1 MRYFLVE
8 SKIQYQ
14 NYLYLHT
21 SKNNAVHVAVHY
33 PDQVKWICLCPANN
47 AKLCFLSV
55 FFPPSC
61 LFYRSS
67 CLRSLMPCLR
77 GRWNLRNMWLIKGM
91 METTSMLLSGK
102 QLCLWKVKHVSFQL
116 LRNSREYLLQD
127 SFRRKHAFCHCCLFL
142 LSFHVPL

>member
-55 FFPPSC
+55 FFSPPLVCFIGAAVSGPWC
-61 LFYRSS
+61 HVWEEGETSGTCDWS
-67 CLRSLMPCLR
+67 R
-77 GRWNLRNMWLIKGM
+77 GRWRQ
-91 METTSMLLSGK
+91 LLCYWVVS
-102 QLCLWKVKHVSFQL
+102 LWKVKHVSFQL

-127 SFRRKHAFCHCCLFL
+127 SFWRKHAFCNCCLFL